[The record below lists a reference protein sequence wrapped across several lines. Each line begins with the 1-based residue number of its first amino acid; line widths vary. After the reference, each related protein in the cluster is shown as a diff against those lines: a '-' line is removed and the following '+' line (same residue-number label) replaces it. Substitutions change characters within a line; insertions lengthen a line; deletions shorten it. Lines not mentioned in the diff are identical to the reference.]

1 LGKIG
6 RIPLHPFL
14 FGAYAIVALLAN
26 NISQVVMNI
35 AFRSL
40 IVVLLTILLILVLLK
55 LLVKDWYKAAFI
67 ESILV
72 IFFFSYG
79 HLYIALEDLTIF
91 GLVIGRHRFFILT
104 WMVIFLF
111 GSWWVIRSDTNA
123 INSTRILNLVAIVA
137 LVFPTFQLIN
147 YRVQA
152 LRSFQKEADD
162 PYIEPIHQTS
172 VDLQVPEGGI
182 PPDIYYII
190 LDMYVRDD
198 VLMEFFNYD
207 NSPFLN
213 SLIEKGFFV
222 ARCSQ
227 SNYPG
232 TPLSIASSLN
242 LNYLE
247 AFAQELIDEEMNQYQ
262 IAPLVE
268 GSFVRRELSNLGY
281 KIVNVE
287 SGFYLTEWKDADV
300 YLQTQEENIIK
311 NLVFGGLNEFESMLL
326 YSTAGMMLNE
336 AKTLRSQV
344 LIPLFDHPYIER
356 RNQIQYALDV
366 LGTIATSPGP
376 KFVFVHIVAPHP
388 PFVFGPNGEF
398 FPRTTPLTLN
408 QDMEDWDWDRYVEG
422 YIGQVTFLNNQ
433 VLSAVQKILTK
444 SLTSPIII
452 IQSDHG
458 INRLPGDREH
468 VAILNTYHLP
478 GVGEPKIYHSISP
491 VNSFRL
497 IFRTYFGGDY
507 DLLEDISYM
516 RKKGEGLYDFR
527 VVPNTRKDCDEW

>member
-1 LGKIG
+1 MRKIG
-6 RIPLHPFL
+6 QIPLHPFL

-26 NISQVVMNI
+26 NVSQVVMNI

-40 IVVLLTILLILVLLK
+40 FVVLLAIFLILVILRLV
-55 LLVKDWYKAAFI
+55 VKDWHKAAFI
-67 ESILV
+67 ASILV

-79 HLYIALEDLTIF
+79 HLYLALEDLTIF
-91 GLVIGRHRFFILT
+91 GFVVGRHRFFLLA
-104 WMVIFLF
+104 WLLIFLF
-111 GSWWVIRSDTNA
+111 GSWWMFRSDNKGRTA
-123 INSTRILNLVAIVA
+123 TRILNVVAAIA
-137 LVFPTFQLIN
+137 LVFPVFQLVN

-152 LRSFQKEADD
+152 SGSFQKDANGPRE
-162 PYIEPIHQTS
+162 EPEYQTG
-172 VDLQVPEGGI
+172 VDLQVPEGAI

-190 LDMYVRDD
+190 LDMYIRDD
-198 VLMEFFNYD
+198 VLMEVFQFD

-227 SNYPG
+227 SNYQV
-232 TPLSIASSLN
+232 TPLSVASSLN

-247 AFAQELIDEEMNQYQ
+247 TFAQELIDKEMDHYQ
-262 IAPLVE
+262 IEPLID
-268 GSFVRRELSNLGY
+268 GSVVRRELSKLGY

-287 SGFYLTEWKDADV
+287 SGFYLTEWKDVDV
-300 YLQTQEENIIK
+300 YLQTQEESVVK
-311 NLVFGGLNEFESMLL
+311 NLAFGGLNEFESMLL

-336 AKTLRSQV
+336 VRTLQSEV

-356 RNQIQYALDV
+356 RNQIQYSLDV
-366 LGTIATSPGP
+366 LETIATSPGP

-388 PFVFGPNGEF
+388 PFVFGPDGEF

-408 QDMEDWDWDRYVEG
+408 QDLEDWDWDRYVEG
-422 YIGQVTFLNNQ
+422 YTGQVTFLNNR
-433 VLSAVQKILTK
+433 VLLAIENILSDSVT
-444 SLTSPIII
+444 PPVII

-468 VAILNTYHLP
+468 VAILNAYHLP
-478 GVGEPKIYHSISP
+478 DIDEQELYHSISP

-497 IFRTYFGGDY
+497 IFNTYFGGNY
-507 DLLEDISYM
+507 DLLEDITYIW
-516 RKKGEGLYDFR
+516 KGGGSYDFQ
-527 VVPNTRKDCDEW
+527 VVPNTRKDCDAW